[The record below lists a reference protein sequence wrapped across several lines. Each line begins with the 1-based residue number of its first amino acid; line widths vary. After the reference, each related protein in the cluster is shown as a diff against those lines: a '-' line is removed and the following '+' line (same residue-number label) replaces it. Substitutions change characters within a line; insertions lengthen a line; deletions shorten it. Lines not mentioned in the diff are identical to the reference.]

1 MSRLVLSA
9 IGSALGLLL
18 MWADPAFAERRV
30 ALVIGNSAY
39 QNAPAL
45 ANPRRDAQAM
55 AAMFQKA
62 GFDVVSAE
70 ADVGIAQFKRAI
82 AQFADEASRSDIAVV
97 YYSGYGI
104 DIGGINY
111 LVPVDAK
118 LASDRDAAV
127 AAITLDG
134 LAKSI
139 DKAKRL
145 RLVIVDASRGDPF
158 VPAMRQRAAA
168 PQVADRGLAEPEP
181 PPGELIAYAA
191 IAGSEAEDGDGE
203 HSTYTAALLRNLFTP
218 GLDIRLAFGRILVDV
233 IKKTSKRQNPLVYG
247 SYGGGNIALVPAPRD
262 RPSRDLEGEKT
273 DYGVVQKI
281 GLARAYEVFLVQHPT
296 GFYSAVARG
305 ELRIA
310 EAQPPKPPAT
320 SPQLPGPIASLDGG
334 PPVAAPPGSLPEA
347 NSPGQVSVAQ
357 QELTRLGCFSG
368 AVDGSLDAATKAAIR
383 LYLNARGQNP
393 GGDAEITD
401 DFVAEL
407 KQQTA
412 EVCAVVCP
420 AGKIAEGKKCVDIGK
435 SPAVA
440 RRKNEDDQGR
450 PAKRNVAKQ
459 EQKSAPPPRVTQ
471 QTSAPPPRVTQQ
483 TSGNSGHSSV
493 TIGVGF

>member
-9 IGSALGLLL
+9 IGLALGLLL

-70 ADVGIAQFKRAI
+70 YDAGILQFKRAI

-97 YYSGYGI
+97 FYSGYGI
-104 DIGGINY
+104 DVGGINY

-118 LASDRDAAV
+118 LASDRDATV
-127 AAITLDG
+127 AAITLDA
-134 LAKSI
+134 LAKSV

-168 PQVADRGLAEPEP
+168 PHVADPGLAEPEP
-181 PPGELIAYAA
+181 TPGEVIAYAA
-191 IAGSEAEDGDGE
+191 IAGTEAEDGDGE
-203 HSTYTAALLRNLFTP
+203 HSTYTAAVLHNLFTP

-233 IKKTSKRQNPLVYG
+233 LKKTSKRQNPLVYG
-247 SYGGGNIALVPAPRD
+247 SFGGGNIALVPAPRD
-262 RPSRDLEGEKT
+262 RPSRDLEGEKI

-296 GFYSAVARG
+296 GFYSTVARE

-310 EAQPPKPPAT
+310 ETQPAKPPAT
-320 SPQLPGPIASLDGG
+320 RPPVLGPIASLEGA
-334 PPVAAPPGSLPEA
+334 PPVIAPPGSLPEV
-347 NSPGQVSVAQ
+347 NSPGQVAVAQ

-368 AVDGSLDAATKAAIR
+368 AADGSLDAATKAAIR
-383 LYLNARGQNP
+383 LYQSARGQNP
-393 GGDAEITD
+393 SGDAEITD

-407 KQQTA
+407 KQRTA
-412 EVCAVVCP
+412 EVCVVVCP

-471 QTSAPPPRVTQQ
+471 QTS
-483 TSGNSGHSSV
+483 GNSGHSSV
-493 TIGVGF
+493 TMGVGF

>member
-1 MSRLVLSA
+1 MSRLVISA
-9 IGSALGLLL
+9 IGVALGLLL
-18 MWADPAFAERRV
+18 VWADPAFAERRV

-70 ADVGIAQFKRAI
+70 SDVGIVQFKRAI
-82 AQFADEASRSDIAVV
+82 AQFADEASRSDIAIV

-134 LAKSI
+134 LAKSA

-158 VPAMRQRAAA
+158 VPAMRQQAAD
-168 PQVADRGLAEPEP
+168 PGLAEPEP
-181 PPGELIAYAA
+181 TSGEVIAYAA
-191 IAGSEAEDGDGE
+191 IAGTAAEDGDGE
-203 HSTYTAALLRNLFTP
+203 HSTYTGAMLHNLFTP

-233 IKKTSKRQNPLVYG
+233 LKKTSRRQNPLVYG
-247 SYGGGNIALVPAPRD
+247 SFGGGNIALVPAPRD
-262 RPSRDLEGEKT
+262 RPSRDLEGEKI

-296 GFYSAVARG
+296 GFYSTVARE

-310 EAQPPKPPAT
+310 ETQPAKPSAT
-320 SPQLPGPIASLDGG
+320 RPPVLGPIASLEGA
-334 PPVAAPPGSLPEA
+334 PPVTAPPGSLPEV

-368 AVDGSLDAATKAAIR
+368 AADGSLDAATQAAIR
-383 LYLNARGQNP
+383 LYLKARGQNP
-393 GGDAEITD
+393 GGDAEISD
-401 DFVAEL
+401 DFIAEL
-407 KQQTA
+407 KQRTA
-412 EVCAVVCP
+412 VVCALACP
-420 AGKIAEGKKCVDIGK
+420 AGKIADGNTCVDIGK
-435 SPAVA
+435 SEAVA
-440 RRKNEDDQGR
+440 HRKNEDDHG
-450 PAKRNVAKQ
+450 KTTKHNVAKQ
-459 EQKSAPPPRVTQ
+459 EQKPAPIPPRVTQ

>member
-1 MSRLVLSA
+1 MSRRVLSA
-9 IGSALGLLL
+9 IGLTFGLLL

-70 ADVGIAQFKRAI
+70 SDAGIVQFKRAI

-104 DIGGINY
+104 DVGGVNY

-127 AAITLDG
+127 AAITLDA
-134 LAKSI
+134 LAKSV

-158 VPAMRQRAAA
+158 VPAMRQQAAA
-168 PQVADRGLAEPEP
+168 PHVADPGLAEPEP
-181 PPGELIAYAA
+181 TPGEVIAYAA
-191 IAGSEAEDGDGE
+191 IAGTQAEDGDAE
-203 HSTYTAALLRNLFTP
+203 HSTYTGAVLHNLFTP

-233 IKKTSKRQNPLVYG
+233 LKKTSKRQNPLVYG
-247 SYGGGNIALVPAPRD
+247 SFGGGNIALVPAPRD

-296 GFYSAVARG
+296 GFYSTFARE

-310 EAQPPKPPAT
+310 EARPAKPSAKSPPV
-320 SPQLPGPIASLDGG
+320 PGPIASLDGA
-334 PPVAAPPGSLPEA
+334 PPVIAPPGSLPEV
-347 NSPGQVSVAQ
+347 NSPGQVSLAQ

-368 AVDGSLDAATKAAIR
+368 TPDGSLDAATKAAIR
-383 LYLNARGQNP
+383 LYHSARGQNP
-393 GGDAEITD
+393 SGDAEITD
-401 DFVAEL
+401 DFIAEL
-407 KQQTA
+407 KQRA
-412 EVCAVVCP
+412 AAVCALACP

-435 SPAVA
+435 SQAVA
-440 RRKNEDDQGR
+440 HRKNEDDQGR
-450 PAKRNVAKQ
+450 PAKRSVAKQ
-459 EQKSAPPPRVTQ
+459 EQK
-471 QTSAPPPRVTQQ
+471 SAPPPRVTQQ

-493 TIGVGF
+493 TVGVGF

>member
-9 IGSALGLLL
+9 IGLALGLLL

-55 AAMFQKA
+55 TAMFQKA

-70 ADVGIAQFKRAI
+70 SDIGIVQFKRAI
-82 AQFADEASRSDIAVV
+82 AQFADEASRSDVAIV

-104 DIGGINY
+104 DIGGVNY

-118 LASDRDAAV
+118 LASDRDAPV

-134 LAKSI
+134 LAKSV

-158 VPAMRQRAAA
+158 VPATRQQAAD
-168 PQVADRGLAEPEP
+168 PGLAEPEP
-181 PPGELIAYAA
+181 TPGEVIAYAA
-191 IAGSEAEDGDGE
+191 IAGTAAEDGDGE
-203 HSTYTAALLRNLFTP
+203 HSTYTAAVLHNLFTP

-233 IKKTSKRQNPLVYG
+233 LKKTSKRQNPLVYG
-247 SYGGGNIALVPAPRD
+247 SFGGGNIALVPAPRD
-262 RPSRDLEGEKT
+262 RPSRDLEGEKI

-296 GFYSAVARG
+296 GFYSTVARE

-310 EAQPPKPPAT
+310 ETQPAKPPAT
-320 SPQLPGPIASLDGG
+320 RPPVLGPIASLEGA
-334 PPVAAPPGSLPEA
+334 PPVIAPPGSLPEV
-347 NSPGQVSVAQ
+347 NSPGQVAVAQ

-368 AVDGSLDAATKAAIR
+368 AANGSLDAATKAAIR

-393 GGDAEITD
+393 SGDAEITD

-407 KQQTA
+407 RQQTA
-412 EVCAVVCP
+412 EVCALVCP
-420 AGKIAEGKKCVDIGK
+420 AGKIAEGKKCVVVGK

-440 RRKNEDDQGR
+440 RRKNEDDEGR
-450 PAKRNVAKQ
+450 PAKRNLAKQ
-459 EQKSAPPPRVTQ
+459 EQKPASPPRVTQ
-471 QTSAPPPRVTQQ
+471 QSSAPPPRVTQQ

-493 TIGVGF
+493 TMGVGF

>member
-9 IGSALGLLL
+9 IGLALGLLL
-18 MWADPAFAERRV
+18 IWANPALADRRV

-55 AAMFQKA
+55 AAMFEKA

-70 ADVGIAQFKRAI
+70 SDVGIVQFKRAI

-104 DIGGINY
+104 DVGGINY

-134 LAKSI
+134 LAKSV

-158 VPAMRQRAAA
+158 VPATRQQAAD
-168 PQVADRGLAEPEP
+168 PGLAEPEP
-181 PPGELIAYAA
+181 TPGEVIAYAA
-191 IAGSEAEDGDGE
+191 IAGTEAEDGDGE
-203 HSTYTAALLRNLFTP
+203 HSTYTAALLHNLFTP

-233 IKKTSKRQNPLVYG
+233 LKKTSKRQNPLVYG
-247 SYGGGNIALVPAPRD
+247 SFGGGNIALVPAPRD
-262 RPSRDLEGEKT
+262 RPSRDLEGEKI

-296 GFYSAVARG
+296 GLYSTVARE

-310 EAQPPKPPAT
+310 ETQPAKSQATRPPV
-320 SPQLPGPIASLDGG
+320 LGPIASLEGA
-334 PPVAAPPGSLPEA
+334 PPVIAPPGSLPEV
-347 NSPGQVSVAQ
+347 NSPGQISVAQ
-357 QELTRLGCFSG
+357 QELTRVGCFSG
-368 AVDGSLDAATKAAIR
+368 AADGSLDAATKAAIR
-383 LYLNARGQNP
+383 QYLNARGQNP
-393 GGDAEITD
+393 SGDVEITD

-412 EVCAVVCP
+412 EVCALVCP

>member
-1 MSRLVLSA
+1 
-9 IGSALGLLL
+9 

-55 AAMFQKA
+55 TAMFQKA

-70 ADVGIAQFKRAI
+70 TDVGIAQFKRAI
-82 AQFADEASRSDIAVV
+82 AQFADEASRSDTAVV

-104 DIGGINY
+104 DVGGVNY

-118 LASDRDAAV
+118 LASDRDAVV

-134 LAKSI
+134 LAKSV

-158 VPAMRQRAAA
+158 VPAVRQQAAD
-168 PQVADRGLAEPEP
+168 PRLAEPEP
-181 PPGELIAYAA
+181 TPGALIAYAA
-191 IAGSEAEDGDGE
+191 IAGTDAEDGDGE
-203 HSTYTAALLRNLFTP
+203 HSTYTAALLHNLFTP

-233 IKKTSKRQNPLVYG
+233 LKKTNKRQNPLVYG
-247 SYGGGNIALVPAPRD
+247 SFRGGNIALVPAPRD

-296 GFYSAVARG
+296 GFYSTVARE

-310 EAQPPKPPAT
+310 EAQPAKPSAK
-320 SPQLPGPIASLDGG
+320 SPPVPGPIASLDGA
-334 PPVAAPPGSLPEA
+334 PPVIAPPGSLPEV
-347 NSPGQVSVAQ
+347 NSPGQVSLAQ

-368 AVDGSLDAATKAAIR
+368 TPDGSLDAATKAAIR
-383 LYLNARGQNP
+383 LYHSARGQNP
-393 GGDAEITD
+393 SGDAEITD
-401 DFVAEL
+401 DFIAEL
-407 KQQTA
+407 KQRA
-412 EVCAVVCP
+412 AVVCALACP

-435 SPAVA
+435 SQAVA
-440 RRKNEDDQGR
+440 HRKNEDDQGR
-450 PAKRNVAKQ
+450 PAKRSVAKQ

-471 QTSAPPPRVTQQ
+471 QTPAPPPRVTQQ
-483 TSGNSGHSSV
+483 TSGNSGHSPV
-493 TIGVGF
+493 TVGVGF

>member
-1 MSRLVLSA
+1 MSRLLLSA

-55 AAMFQKA
+55 TAMFQKA

-70 ADVGIAQFKRAI
+70 SDIGIAQFKRAI
-82 AQFADEASRSDIAVV
+82 AQFADEASRSDIAIV

-104 DIGGINY
+104 DIGGTNY

-118 LASDRDAAV
+118 LASDRDAPV

-134 LAKSI
+134 LAKSV

-158 VPAMRQRAAA
+158 VPAMRQQAAD
-168 PQVADRGLAEPEP
+168 PGLAEPEP
-181 PPGELIAYAA
+181 TPGEVIAYAA
-191 IAGSEAEDGDGE
+191 IAGTQAEDGDAE
-203 HSTYTAALLRNLFTP
+203 HSTYTGAVLHNLFTP

-233 IKKTSKRQNPLVYG
+233 LKKTSKRQNPLVYG
-247 SYGGGNIALVPAPRD
+247 SFGGGNIALVPAPRD
-262 RPSRDLEGEKT
+262 RPSRDLEGEKI

-281 GLARAYEVFLVQHPT
+281 GLARAYEVFLAQHPT
-296 GFYSAVARG
+296 GFYSTVARE

-310 EAQPPKPPAT
+310 ETQPAKPAAT
-320 SPQLPGPIASLDGG
+320 RPPVLGPIASLEGV
-334 PPVAAPPGSLPEA
+334 PPVTAPPGSLPEV

-368 AVDGSLDAATKAAIR
+368 AADGSLDAATKAAIR

-393 GGDAEITD
+393 GGDVEITD

-407 KQQTA
+407 QQQTA
-412 EVCAVVCP
+412 VVCALACP
-420 AGKIAEGKKCVDIGK
+420 PGKIAEGNKCVDIGK
-435 SPAVA
+435 SEAVA
-440 RRKNEDDQGR
+440 HRKNEDDRGTST
-450 PAKRNVAKQ
+450 KHNVAKQ
-459 EQKSAPPPRVTQ
+459 EQKPAPIPPRVTQ

-483 TSGNSGHSSV
+483 TSGNSGHSPV
-493 TIGVGF
+493 TVGVGF